1 MLGLSDGGAAWPAS
15 MLPGAW
21 GIQDGGT
28 TFLGVSDS
36 IQFYLNL
43 ALIIGLLVFCV
54 GGAFSVVRGRRSWK
68 DPLGFLVI
76 TWSVGLVLALLL
88 SVVIPTVWFYG
99 LSLGFLV
106 WVTVAFAGRFIAIA
120 IIVVM
125 ASMSLYSVNYFTG
138 VADATSIKLE
148 QNEEISGVAQS
159 LIDNDV
165 TVIFGDYWEVL
176 PVAYASGGDVSA
188 ITSTFNRFP
197 LPDTVLDSPE
207 VLVGVTSGRIALP
220 NGLDRWTTSDAV
232 EELVTESC
240 RFISPLPGDYMDAV
254 SIYRCPSSVLTIGL
268 G

>member
-1 MLGLSDGGAAWPAS
+1 
-15 MLPGAW
+15 
-21 GIQDGGT
+21 
-28 TFLGVSDS
+28 V
-36 IQFYLNL
+36 
-43 ALIIGLLVFCV
+43 II
-54 GGAFSVVRGRRSWK
+54 
-68 DPLGFLVI
+68 
-76 TWSVGLVLALLL
+76 WSVGLVLAVLL
-88 SVVIPTVWFYG
+88 SAVIPTVWFYG

-197 LPDTVLDSPE
+197 PPDSVLESPE

-240 RFISPLPGDYMDAV
+240 RFVSPLPGDYMDAV
-254 SIYRCPSSVLTIGL
+254 SIYRCPSSVLTNGL